1 MMKREIDSIH
11 VNRDTAHARCVIRT
25 DFHGIGHPTLSLV
38 ISWCVGVCGVPVTR
52 QKRNGGCPPKKHP
65 WESPDRA
72 AERENVQTRRRE
84 ATKKNSNVDQL
95 LKISRA
101 RCSGPAT
108 NVPPLAVPN
117 SDGRPTWLTH
127 RCRAVQVT
135 CTVLHKHCTVLYTST
150 TVATVNRCIHC
161 DVPHHTH
168 R

>member
-1 MMKREIDSIH
+1 MKREIDSIH

-25 DFHGIGHPTLSLV
+25 DFHGIGHPALSLV
-38 ISWCVGVCGVPVTR
+38 ISWCVCVCGVPVTR

-72 AERENVQTRRRE
+72 AERENIQTRRRP
-84 ATKKNSNVDQL
+84 ATKKNSDVDQL
-95 LKISRA
+95 LKISR
-101 RCSGPAT
+101 CSGPAM
-108 NVPPLAVPN
+108 NVPPLVVSN

-150 TVATVNRCIHC
+150 AVATVNRCMHCC